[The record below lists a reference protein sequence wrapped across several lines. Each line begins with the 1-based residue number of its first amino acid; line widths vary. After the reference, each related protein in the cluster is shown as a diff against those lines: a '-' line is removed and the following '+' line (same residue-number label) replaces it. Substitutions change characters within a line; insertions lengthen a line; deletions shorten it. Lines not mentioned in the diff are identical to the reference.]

1 MRKHVM
7 AADRVS
13 FAVMSS
19 GKYVLFWE
27 AGILY
32 GFCKYVKIKQ
42 YENNWES
49 GFHMA
54 TEESIS
60 YRK

>member
-1 MRKHVM
+1 MCRHVM
-7 AADRVS
+7 AADRAS

-19 GKYVLFWE
+19 GKYVCFRE

>member
-7 AADRVS
+7 GADRVS
-13 FAVMSS
+13 FAVMSN
-19 GKYVLFWE
+19 GKYVCFRE

-49 GFHMA
+49 VFHMA